1 MSDPYWFVLLGAL
14 LITMVL
20 AGTLL
25 ARLLLSS
32 AMIYLCLGYALG
44 PDWFGLL
51 TPDPFRHADVL
62 GRVAE
67 AALLISLFTV
77 GLRMGVPI
85 FDRRWILPLRLA
97 FVSMA
102 FTVGLI
108 ALVGVYG
115 LGMSPGE
122 AVLLGGILA
131 PTDPVLA
138 SGVKTDRGPDPDHL
152 RFSLAGE
159 GGLNDGTAFPF
170 VMLGLGLMGQHD
182 LGSGAWRWATI
193 DLLWGTVGGL
203 GIGAL
208 LGALIGR
215 LVVYLRTRHHQA
227 VGLDEF
233 LSLGLVALA
242 YGAAQLCVASGF
254 LAVFAAGLALQRVEE
269 RPSVGSVPLGI
280 STSTSGHDDKVLAAH
295 SHYASGAMTRA
306 VHAFNAQLER
316 LAELTLV
323 LLVGAM
329 LAYVRPGIMQW
340 WFIPLFF
347 VVLRPLAV
355 IAGTAGGS
363 YGGHQRTMMSWF
375 GIRGIG
381 SVFYL
386 MFAIR
391 HGISTELAQQLA
403 TITLVTVAA
412 SIMLHGASVRPLMK
426 R

>member
-1 MSDPYWFVLLGAL
+1 MADPYWFVLLGAL

-20 AGTLL
+20 VGTIL
-25 ARLLLSS
+25 ARFLLSS
-32 AMIYLCLGYALG
+32 AMVYLCLGYALG
-44 PDWFGLL
+44 PGWFGLIA
-51 TPDPFRHADVL
+51 PDLFRHADVL
-62 GRVAE
+62 ERVAE

-85 FDRRWILPLRLA
+85 FDRRWVLPLRLA

-108 ALVGVYG
+108 ALVGVWG
-115 LGMSPGE
+115 LGMSLGE

-138 SGVKTDRGPDPDHL
+138 SGVKTDRGPEPDHL

-170 VMLGLGLMGQHD
+170 VMLGLGLLGQHE
-182 LGSGAWRWATI
+182 LGGGAWRWALI

-203 GIGAL
+203 AIGAI
-208 LGALIGR
+208 LGAMIGR
-215 LVVYLRTRHHQA
+215 LVVYLRTRHRQA

-242 YGAAQLCVASGF
+242 YGAAQICVASGF

-269 RPSVGSVPLGI
+269 RPSAGSVPLGI
-280 STSTSGHDDKVLAAH
+280 SRSTGEHADKVLAAH
-295 SHYASGAMTRA
+295 SHYASAAMTRA

-329 LAYVRPGIMQW
+329 LAYVSPEAMPW
-340 WFIPLFF
+340 WFTPLFF
-347 VVLRPLAV
+347 VLLRPVAV
-355 IAGTAGGS
+355 IAGTAGSSHDG
-363 YGGHQRTMMSWF
+363 YQLAMMSWF

-386 MFAIR
+386 LFAIR
-391 HGISTELAQQLA
+391 HGISTALAQQLA

-412 SIMLHGASVRPLMK
+412 SIMLHGASVRPLM
-426 R
+426 RR

>member
-1 MSDPYWFVLLGAL
+1 MSDPYWFLLLGVL

-44 PDWFGLL
+44 PGWFGLI

-62 GRVAE
+62 QRVAE

-108 ALVGVYG
+108 ALVGVWG

-138 SGVKTDRGPDPDHL
+138 SGVKTDRGPDPDYL

-170 VMLGLGLMGQHD
+170 VMLGLGLLGQHD
-182 LGSGAWRWATI
+182 LGSGAWRWALI

-203 GIGAL
+203 VIGAL

-215 LVVYLRTRHHQA
+215 LVVYLRTRHRQA

-242 YGAAQLCVASGF
+242 YGAAQICVASGF
-254 LAVFAAGLALQRVEE
+254 LAVFAAGLALQRVKE
-269 RPSVGSVPLGI
+269 RPRIGSVSLGL
-280 STSTSGHDDKVLAAH
+280 STSTSGHADKVLAAH
-295 SHYASGAMTRA
+295 PHHASAAMTRA

-329 LAYVRPGIMQW
+329 LAYVRPVAMQW

-347 VVLRPLAV
+347 VILRPVAV

-363 YGGHQRTMMSWF
+363 YGEYQRAMMSWF

-386 MFAIR
+386 LFAIR
-391 HGISTELAQQLA
+391 HGISDTLAQQLA

>member
-1 MSDPYWFVLLGAL
+1 MSDPYWFLLLGAL

-44 PDWFGLL
+44 PGGFGLV
-51 TPDPFRHADVL
+51 TPDPFRYADIL
-62 GRVAE
+62 ERVAE

-85 FDRRWILPLRLA
+85 FDKRWILPLRLA

-102 FTVGLI
+102 LTVGSI
-108 ALVGVYG
+108 ALVGMWG
-115 LGMSPGE
+115 LGMSLGE
-122 AVLLGGILA
+122 GVLLGGILA

-138 SGVKTDRGPDPDHL
+138 SGVKTDRGTEPDRL
-152 RFSLAGE
+152 RFGLAGE

-170 VMLGLGLMGQHD
+170 VMLGLGLLGQHD
-182 LGSGAWRWATI
+182 LGMGAWRWALI

-215 LVVYLRTRHHQA
+215 LVVYLRTRHRQA

-242 YGAAQLCVASGF
+242 YGAAQLCIASGF
-254 LAVFAAGLALQRVEE
+254 LAVFAAGLALQRVKE
-269 RPSVGSVPLGI
+269 RPRLGSVPLAA
-280 STSTSGHDDKVLAAH
+280 STNTSGHGEKVLAAH
-295 SHYASGAMTRA
+295 SHHASAAMTRA
-306 VHAFNAQLER
+306 VRAFNAQLER

-329 LAYVRPGIMQW
+329 LAYVRPGNMQW

-347 VVLRPLAV
+347 VILRPLAV
-355 IAGTAGGS
+355 FAGTVGGS
-363 YGGHQRTMMSWF
+363 YERYQRAMMSWF

-391 HGISTELAQQLA
+391 HGIDTALAQQLA

-412 SIMLHGASVRPLMK
+412 SIMVHGASVRPLIG